1 MNWKQEYQEKLR
13 TAEEAVRTV
22 RSGDRVYGG
31 TASSIAYRLLDALWD
46 RRGELEDVVLCGAMT
61 SRLLPFFRPEAG
73 GHFSTTTF
81 FAGAGERLGI
91 RNGQTTYTSFH
102 LSQIET
108 WCRETARPDVAFLE
122 VSPPDENGF
131 MSYGAFGTAF
141 HDVMRELAST
151 VVLQVNPRVPYVYGE
166 KNRLHISQA
175 DLVVEAEDDPD
186 TVPNLPLDEALQAL
200 SRLIVEQI
208 PDGAA
213 IQLGLGGVSNAV
225 GFGLREKNDLGIHTE
240 MFTDSMMELMKLGV
254 VTNRRKTFL
263 PGKTVASFALGTRA
277 LYDYMDHNEAL
288 HFVPYAF
295 ANDPAVIARNDHMIS
310 VNTAMAVDLYGQV
323 AADNL
328 GGRQQSAIG
337 GQVDFV
343 RGAQMSRG
351 GKSFIALTSTHEKNG
366 ARTSR
371 IVPQF
376 PAGTAVTTPRSDV
389 QYVATEYGCVN
400 LKPLTMDDRAR
411 ALIRLAH
418 PDFRDG
424 LADAARRMGLLA

>member
-46 RRGELEDVVLCGAMT
+46 RREELEDVVLCGAMT

-73 GHFSTTTF
+73 GRFTTTTY

-213 IQLGLGGVSNAV
+213 IQLGLGACPTRWASACG
-225 GFGLREKNDLGIHTE
+225 
-240 MFTDSMMELMKLGV
+240 
-254 VTNRRKTFL
+254 RRT
-263 PGKTVASFALGTRA
+263 TWAS
-277 LYDYMDHNEAL
+277 
-288 HFVPYAF
+288 
-295 ANDPAVIARNDHMIS
+295 
-310 VNTAMAVDLYGQV
+310 
-323 AADNL
+323 
-328 GGRQQSAIG
+328 
-337 GQVDFV
+337 
-343 RGAQMSRG
+343 
-351 GKSFIALTSTHEKNG
+351 
-366 ARTSR
+366 
-371 IVPQF
+371 
-376 PAGTAVTTPRSDV
+376 TPRCSP
-389 QYVATEYGCVN
+389 T
-400 LKPLTMDDRAR
+400 P
-411 ALIRLAH
+411 
-418 PDFRDG
+418 
-424 LADAARRMGLLA
+424 

>member
-46 RRGELEDVVLCGAMT
+46 RREELEDVVLCGATT

-73 GHFSTTTF
+73 GRFTTTTY

-263 PGKTVASFALGTRA
+263 PGKAVASFALGTRA

-310 VNTAMAVDLYGQV
+310 VNTAMAIDLYGQV

-366 ARTSR
+366 VRTSR

>member
-46 RRGELEDVVLCGAMT
+46 RREELEDVVLCGAMT

-73 GHFSTTTF
+73 GRFTTTTY

-310 VNTAMAVDLYGQV
+310 VNTAMAIDLYGQV

-366 ARTSR
+366 VRTSR

>member
-1 MNWKQEYQEKLR
+1 MDWKQDYQEKLR
-13 TAEEAVRTV
+13 TPQEAVRTV
-22 RSGDRVYGG
+22 HSGDRIYAG
-31 TASSIAYRLLDALWD
+31 TASSIAYRLLDALWE
-46 RRGELEDVVLCGAMT
+46 RRDELEDVVICGGMT
-61 SRLLPFFRPEAG
+61 SRLLPFFSPEAK

-108 WCRETARPDVAFLE
+108 WCRETARPNVAFLE
-122 VSPPDENGF
+122 VSPPDEEGYL
-131 MSYGAFGTAF
+131 SYGAFGTAF
-141 HDVMRELAST
+141 HDEIRALADT
-151 VVLQVNPRVPYVYGE
+151 VVLQINPRVPCVAGE

-175 DLVVEAEDDPD
+175 DLVVEAADELD
-186 TVPNLPLDEALQAL
+186 TVPNLSLDEALQTL
-200 SRLIVEQI
+200 SRFIVEQI

-213 IQLGLGGVSNAV
+213 IQLGLGGISNAV
-225 GFGLREKNDLGIHTE
+225 GFGLREKNDLGAHTE
-240 MFTDSMMELMKLGV
+240 MFTDSMMELMKRGV
-254 VTNRRKTFL
+254 ITNRRKSFL
-263 PGKTVASFALGTRA
+263 PGKAVASFALGTRA
-277 LYDYMDHNEAL
+277 LYDYLDHNEAL
-288 HFVPYAF
+288 HFAPYAF
-295 ANDPAVIARNDHMIS
+295 VNDPAVIAKNDTMVS

-323 AADNL
+323 AADCL

-337 GQVDFV
+337 GQLDFV

-351 GKSFIALTSTHEKNG
+351 GKSFIALTSTHTKGG
-366 ARTSR
+366 ARNSR
-371 IVPQF
+371 IVAQL

-418 PDFRDG
+418 PDFRDE
-424 LADAARRMGLLA
+424 LADAARQMGLLP

>member
-46 RRGELEDVVLCGAMT
+46 RREELEDVVLCGAMT

-310 VNTAMAVDLYGQV
+310 VNTAMAIDLYGQV

-366 ARTSR
+366 VRTSR

>member
-46 RRGELEDVVLCGAMT
+46 RREELEDVVLCGAMT

-73 GHFSTTTF
+73 GRFTTTTY

-263 PGKTVASFALGTRA
+263 PGKMVASFALGTRA

-310 VNTAMAVDLYGQV
+310 VNTAMAIDLYGQV

-366 ARTSR
+366 VRTSR

>member
-46 RRGELEDVVLCGAMT
+46 RREELEDVVLCGAMT

-131 MSYGAFGTAF
+131 MSYGAFGIAF

-310 VNTAMAVDLYGQV
+310 VNTAMAIDLYGQV

-351 GKSFIALTSTHEKNG
+351 GKSFIALTSTHAKG
-366 ARTSR
+366 GVRTSR
-371 IVPQF
+371 IVPHF